1 METPDELLARL
12 DRMGEERVRALLCKK
27 YFEPRTI
34 PLVEGW
40 VSRKEQERA
49 GNGGRIPPRD
59 FGAAIEKA
67 RTLAGRASEAAA
79 RATETASK
87 SQRLAIVAVAAGS
100 AALLISILALF
111 AMAIR

>member
-27 YFEPRTI
+27 YFEPRTL

-40 VSRKEQERA
+40 ISRKEQERS
-49 GNGGRIPPRD
+49 GNGGRARQQD
-59 FGAAIEKA
+59 LGVALEKA
-67 RTLAGRASEAAA
+67 RTLAGKASEASKLAA
-79 RATETASK
+79 ENANKA
-87 SQRLAIVAVAAGS
+87 QRLAIVAVAVGA

-111 AMAIR
+111 ALAIR